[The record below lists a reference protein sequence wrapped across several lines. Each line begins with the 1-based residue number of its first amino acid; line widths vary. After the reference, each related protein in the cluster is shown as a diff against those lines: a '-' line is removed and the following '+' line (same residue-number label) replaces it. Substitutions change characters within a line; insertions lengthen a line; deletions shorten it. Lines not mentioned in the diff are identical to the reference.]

1 MKMVKSLLL
10 GSAAGIIA
18 VAGAQAADLPVKAKP
33 VEYVK
38 VCSLYGAGY
47 YYMPGT
53 DICLKLGGFVRYQLN
68 YNAGNSISGG
78 PQLGSPGGFNT
89 RQSEQEVTQRV
100 RAVITVDTRQQTAYG
115 TLRTYLL
122 LGYNQDTTALG
133 TTSPPVYMNRGF
145 IQIAGFTF
153 GKATSFFDI
162 YPNASFAYNAG
173 NNFSGDSGDG
183 GVILMSY
190 TAQFGNGFSG
200 TLGIEH
206 QRRGTPT
213 VYTLNAVGA
222 PLNPY
227 VLGALPTGVNNLGG
241 VPGSYPDLVG
251 NLRFD
256 QSWGTWIVAGALHDV
271 SASYY
276 GPSANTVNEAFGH
289 PGQEIGWAVTTGF
302 IWNLPFITPGDRFSA
317 QVAYSQGATQYHAAT
332 RTGASPMYFT
342 GNTVAY
348 GFWEDAVYSG
358 NSGLNSFELTTVWS
372 INAGFEH
379 LWTPSLKT
387 SWYGSYIDVSHS
399 GAAAIAICN
408 GNATSTSI
416 PMATVALGCNP
427 DWTAWTVGSRTEWE
441 PVKGLT
447 FGVDVIYQQ
456 INTATPNAVGSFA
469 TAAVAN
475 SGKPA
480 GTYFVDDL
488 NVWSGSFRVQ
498 RNFLP

>member
-38 VCSLYGAGY
+38 ICSLYGAGY

-53 DICLKLGGFVRYQLN
+53 DICLKLGGFVRYQAN
-68 YNAGNSISGG
+68 WNAGNNLSGG
-78 PQLGSPGGFNT
+78 PQLGAPGGFNT
-89 RQSEQEVTQRV
+89 RASEQDFTQRV

-162 YPNASFAYNAG
+162 FPNASFAYNAG

-213 VYTLNAVGA
+213 VYTIGAVGA

-227 VLGALPTGVNNLGG
+227 ILGALPAGTNNLGG
-241 VPGSYPDLVG
+241 VSGNYPDLVG

-271 SASYY
+271 SASYF
-276 GPSANTVNEAFGH
+276 GLSSANANEAFGH
-289 PGQEIGWAVTTGF
+289 PSQQDRLGGHHRLHLEPAVYHPRRPVLGAGGVF
-302 IWNLPFITPGDRFSA
+302 AGRDAVPCCDPHRRQPDVLHRQPVRVRLLGGRGLLWQRVPQQLRADHGVEHQRCVRASVDAVVEDLLVWVVHRRQPQRGGGDRHLQWQQASPRLRSGWRA
-317 QVAYSQGATQYHAAT
+317 CSRAAT
-332 RTGASPMYFT
+332 RIGPPGRPARGRSGSRSRVSP
-342 GNTVAY
+342 
-348 GFWEDAVYSG
+348 S
-358 NSGLNSFELTTVWS
+358 
-372 INAGFEH
+372 
-379 LWTPSLKT
+379 
-387 SWYGSYIDVSHS
+387 
-399 GAAAIAICN
+399 
-408 GNATSTSI
+408 
-416 PMATVALGCNP
+416 
-427 DWTAWTVGSRTEWE
+427 AWT
-441 PVKGLT
+441 
-447 FGVDVIYQQ
+447 
-456 INTATPNAVGSFA
+456 
-469 TAAVAN
+469 
-475 SGKPA
+475 
-480 GTYFVDDL
+480 
-488 NVWSGSFRVQ
+488 
-498 RNFLP
+498 